1 MKDWYLLMKIRSL
14 AEATIVQGMLEENNI
29 PVHILNKKDSIYLLG
44 DFEVYV
50 PVPLKDLAKD
60 LLNNALLN

>member
-14 AEATIVQGMLEENNI
+14 AEATIFQGMLEENNI

-50 PVPLKDLAKD
+50 PVTLKDLAKD
-60 LLNNALLN
+60 LLNNTLLN